1 MAVKLK
7 IIALVP
13 LILAITGF
21 VLSMLCLFAGTK
33 PNYME
38 SYHIVSLN
46 TTGLGHDQLAKL
58 NTTSLTATINAPFV
72 PEPCDQTNKAKKLA
86 CEAKNEVAEKAWNSD
101 AGKAAREK
109 AAELL
114 ASTTAE
120 VGELIDKAAQE
131 LGIKQFYS
139 LHLMNMCEGYYKPNA
154 STPHAGTNVT
164 ECSNQTAMC
173 KLPPNYFLWN
183 YYWYTETDHFDIIA
197 PINQELAQA
206 PDIGLG
212 KLDISKLGI
221 ADDLQDGLNNLSTA
235 LNVTFVLYAI
245 GIASAGLC
253 ILLSLLCIFLSLPL
267 LALLDLFLAALS
279 FLTLLL
285 SSIIITVVGK
295 KAAHLINKFGNKAG
309 LHADRGG
316 KYLAL
321 TWSSVAV
328 MGVASIVLGGLWV
341 LMRRERKSGGV
352 KYQSDKGMPTLKQRG
367 MNLFRRRG

>member
-173 KLPPNYFLWN
+173 KLPPSYFLWN
-183 YYWYTETDHFDIIA
+183 YYWYTETDHFDIIT

-295 KAAHLINKFGNKAG
+295 KAAHLINKFGNEAG

-321 TWSSVAV
+321 TWSSGAV

>member
-173 KLPPNYFLWN
+173 KLPPNYFL
-183 YYWYTETDHFDIIA
+183 
-197 PINQELAQA
+197 
-206 PDIGLG
+206 
-212 KLDISKLGI
+212 
-221 ADDLQDGLNNLSTA
+221 
-235 LNVTFVLYAI
+235 
-245 GIASAGLC
+245 
-253 ILLSLLCIFLSLPL
+253 
-267 LALLDLFLAALS
+267 
-279 FLTLLL
+279 
-285 SSIIITVVGK
+285 
-295 KAAHLINKFGNKAG
+295 
-309 LHADRGG
+309 
-316 KYLAL
+316 
-321 TWSSVAV
+321 
-328 MGVASIVLGGLWV
+328 
-341 LMRRERKSGGV
+341 
-352 KYQSDKGMPTLKQRG
+352 
-367 MNLFRRRG
+367 